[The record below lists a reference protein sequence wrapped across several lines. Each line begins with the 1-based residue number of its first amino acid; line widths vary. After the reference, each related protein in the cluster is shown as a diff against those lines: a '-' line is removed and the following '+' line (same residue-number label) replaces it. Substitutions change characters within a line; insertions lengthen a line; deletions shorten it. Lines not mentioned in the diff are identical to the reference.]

1 MKLIEITALE
11 QLSPQDHLL
20 FMQGVWAH
28 IIELTPEHLN
38 VEEPFDDFS
47 MILNEFEEWIF
58 NELNGF
64 SSFCVSEN
72 PHASNCRMRERMD
85 NAYSELVRSLERQ
98 GSMAL
103 LDSL

>member
-1 MKLIEITALE
+1 MKFIEITALE

-20 FMQGVWAH
+20 YMQEVWAH
-28 IIELTPEHLN
+28 IIELTPEHLD

-47 MILNEFEEWIF
+47 KILNEFEEWIF

-64 SSFCVSEN
+64 SSFCEHEN
-72 PHASNCRMRERMD
+72 SYTSNLMRESMD
-85 NAYSELVRSLERQ
+85 NAYSELVKSLERQ
-98 GSMAL
+98 GSKAL